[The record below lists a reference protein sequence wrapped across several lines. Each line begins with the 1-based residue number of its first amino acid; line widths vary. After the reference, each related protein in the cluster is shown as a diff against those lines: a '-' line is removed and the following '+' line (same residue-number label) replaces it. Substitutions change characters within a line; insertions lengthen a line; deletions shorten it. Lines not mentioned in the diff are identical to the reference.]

1 MDNSRK
7 NISLQNLIE
16 MALIAALVFVATYII
31 KIPSP
36 SGTGYVNVGD
46 SMVFAAAIILGGK
59 KGAVAAGIGGFLSDF
74 LGGYLIYSPFTLI
87 IKAVMALIAS
97 AIYYKLIKDNNK
109 IIIFIISFIAAG
121 IWEVIAYFFAGIIVY
136 LITVSSNLT
145 VAIAKSVLDIP
156 GNVVQFAVGIVIA
169 VPIVLI
175 LDKSGLIKKIQK

>member
-1 MDNSRK
+1 MDNSRQ
-7 NISLQNLIE
+7 NITLQNLIQ

-59 KGAVAAGIGGFLSDF
+59 KGALAAGLGGFLSDF
-74 LGGYLIYSPFTLI
+74 LGGYLIYSPFTLV

-97 AIYYKLIKDNNK
+97 AIYYKWSKNNNK
-109 IIIFIISFIAAG
+109 FIMYIIAFISAG
-121 IWEVIAYFFAGIIVY
+121 IWEVIAYFGAGIIVY
-136 LITVSSNLT
+136 LLTVSSNLT
-145 VAIAKSVLDIP
+145 VAITRSVLDVP
-156 GNVVQFAVGIVIA
+156 GNISQFAVGIVLA

-175 LDKSGLIKKIQK
+175 LDKSGLIKRL